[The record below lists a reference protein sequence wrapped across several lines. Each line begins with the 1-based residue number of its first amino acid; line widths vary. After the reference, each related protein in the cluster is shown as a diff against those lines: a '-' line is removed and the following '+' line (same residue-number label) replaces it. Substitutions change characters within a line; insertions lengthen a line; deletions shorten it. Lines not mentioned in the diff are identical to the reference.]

1 MSRMLRWVAAWGL
14 GIGTVSLVLAYAL
27 GGRDLPRVFDRGLF
41 AARDC
46 KDGSASS
53 ERHLAWGGG
62 TSIDIA
68 LPAAVRFRSGEGNDI
83 VLRGPSD
90 MIANVDVRDNR
101 LTLNCRMTANSP
113 PIEVTLPGQAF
124 RRIGVSGSAKLDM
137 ENLDQR
143 KLALNISGSG
153 ALRTQGT
160 VERLSVTVA
169 GSGIAKLADVA
180 VRRLSVKISGSGSV
194 EAAPRDEADI
204 IIAGSGNVRL
214 LSHPARLKTRV
225 AGSGQIIQASLDAA
239 EGKK

>member
-143 KLALNISGSG
+143 KLTLNISGSG

-204 IIAGSGNVRL
+204 TISGSGNVRL

>member
-27 GGRDLPRVFDRGLF
+27 GGRDLPRMFDRGLF

-46 KDGSASS
+46 KDGSAAS
-53 ERHLAWGGG
+53 ERRLAWSGG

-68 LPAAVRFRSGEGNDI
+68 LPAAVRFRSGEGSDI

-90 MIANVDVRDNR
+90 TIANVDIHDNR
-101 LTLNCRMTANSP
+101 LTLDCRLTANSP
-113 PIEVTLPGQAF
+113 PIEVTLPGQTF

-153 ALRTQGT
+153 ALHTQGT

-169 GSGIAKLADVA
+169 GSGIAKLADA
-180 VRRLSVKISGSGSV
+180 SVRRLSVRISGSGSV

-204 IIAGSGNVRL
+204 TISGSGNVRL

>member
-1 MSRMLRWVAAWGL
+1 MLRWVAAWGL

-27 GGRDLPRVFDRGLF
+27 GGRDLPRMFDRGLF

-53 ERHLAWGGG
+53 ERRLAWSGG

-68 LPAAVRFRSGEGNDI
+68 LPAAVRFRSGEGSDI

-90 MIANVDVRDNR
+90 TIANVDIHDNR
-101 LTLNCRMTANSP
+101 LTLDCRLTANSP
-113 PIEVTLPGQAF
+113 PIEVTLPGQTF

-169 GSGIAKLADVA
+169 GSGNAKLADVA
-180 VRRLSVKISGSGSV
+180 VRRLSVRISGSGSV

-204 IIAGSGNVRL
+204 TISGSGNVRL

>member
-1 MSRMLRWVAAWGL
+1 MSRTLRWVAAWGL

-27 GGRDLPRVFDRGLF
+27 GGRDLPRLLDRNLF

-46 KDGSASS
+46 SDASASS
-53 ERHLAWGGG
+53 ERRLAWTGGA
-62 TSIDIA
+62 SIDIA
-68 LPAAVRFRSGEGNDI
+68 LPAAVHFRSGEGNDI

-90 MIANVDVRDNR
+90 TIANVDLHDGR
-101 LTLNCRMTANSP
+101 LTLNCRLTANSR

-124 RRIGVSGSAKLDM
+124 HRISVSGSAKLDM

-169 GSGIAKLADVA
+169 GSGNAKLADVA

-204 IIAGSGNVRL
+204 TISGSGNVRL
-214 LSHPARLKTRV
+214 LSHPARLKTKI
-225 AGSGQIIQASLDAA
+225 AGSGQITQASLEAA